1 MIHIITDTGSDITKE
16 DALRLGIQV
25 IPMII
30 TIGEKEYKDGI
41 DLNAQEFYEKLIESD
56 ELPKTSQINP
66 YRFVEEFE
74 KLNGEEALVI
84 LMSKE
89 LSGTYQSA
97 CLAAQDFPN
106 VHIINSNNVAVGE
119 KILVILAHDLIK
131 QGKSAQEVVE
141 IIEEKKN
148 DVCLIALLDTLEYLK
163 KGGRISSTTAF
174 FGEMLSIKPV
184 IEIRNGKVEMIGKA
198 RGSKNANNKLREFIA
213 AYNGIDFSLPY
224 ELAYTGLSR
233 VMLDKYIKD
242 SQDLYGDKKLYVSQ
256 IGPTIGTHAGPG
268 AIAVAFFKNK

>member
-1 MIHIITDTGSDITKE
+1 MIHLITDSASDISQE
-16 DALRLGIQV
+16 DANRLGIKV
-25 IPMII
+25 LPMII
-30 TIGEKEYKDGI
+30 TIDEKEYKDGI
-41 DLNAQEFYEKLIESD
+41 DITKQEFYEKLIECD

-66 YRFVEEFE
+66 YRFIDEFE
-74 KLNGEEALVI
+74 KLKGEEAIVI

-97 CLAAQDFPN
+97 CLASQDFPN
-106 VHIINSNNVAVGE
+106 VHVINSNNVAIGE

-131 QGKSAQEVVE
+131 QGKSAKEVVN

-174 FGEMLSIKPV
+174 IGEVLSIKPV
-184 IEIRNGKVEMIGKA
+184 IEIRDGKVAMKGKA

-213 AYNGIDFSLPY
+213 SYNGIDFSLPY
-224 ELAYTGLSR
+224 ELA
-233 VMLDKYIKD
+233 
-242 SQDLYGDKKLYVSQ
+242 
-256 IGPTIGTHAGPG
+256 
-268 AIAVAFFKNK
+268 